1 MNAAAWI
8 FCSCVAW
15 VLWVMAGYPLWL
27 ALRAHLCGRPPQSGP
42 DEPIITVIL
51 PVYNGARFLAAKLES
66 ILNSEYPPEKLD
78 ILILSD
84 GSTDGTDAVAD
95 EFTRR
100 FPARVRFILLPR
112 GGKAATLNVA
122 LAEANSDV
130 LVLTDVR
137 QRLDPACVRSLAET
151 MHDPQVGVVSGD
163 LLILA
168 GESSEEANVG
178 LYRRY
183 ESWIRKNL
191 SLADSV
197 LGATGAI
204 YAIRSKLA
212 HPLPQGCILDDV
224 WLPMQAVLA
233 GYRSVWN
240 EHAIA
245 WDFPTALKEEFIRK
259 ARTQAGVFQLLWQL
273 PGLFSSHNR
282 LRWRFF
288 VLKFGRLLMPEVLL
302 ICFLVSFWLP
312 LPLRWFILT
321 GQLLFYALAMFD
333 VFVTEHSL
341 LKRLTAPIRAFV
353 VLLAAALVAVS
364 IFFTKPASL
373 WKRTNVRTPRHDQP
387 S

>member
-1 MNAAAWI
+1 M
-8 FCSCVAW
+8 
-15 VLWVMAGYPLWL
+15 
-27 ALRAHLCGRPPQSGP
+27 
-42 DEPIITVIL
+42 
-51 PVYNGARFLAAKLES
+51 
-66 ILNSEYPPEKLD
+66 
-78 ILILSD
+78 
-84 GSTDGTDAVAD
+84 
-95 EFTRR
+95 
-100 FPARVRFILLPR
+100 
-112 GGKAATLNVA
+112 NVA
-122 LAEANSDV
+122 LAVANSDV

-151 MHDPQVGVVSGD
+151 MHDPKVGVVSGD

-212 HPLPQGCILDDV
+212 HPLPRV
-224 WLPMQAVLA
+224 VFWTMS
-233 GYRSVWN
+233 GYRCRRFLPALDPFGMARN
-240 EHAIA
+240 RLG
-245 WDFPTALKEEFIRK
+245 FPYCFKGRVHPEGADTSRCFPAVVATA
-259 ARTQAGVFQLLWQL
+259 
-273 PGLFSSHNR
+273 GLFSSHNR

-312 LPLRWFILT
+312 VPLRWFILT
-321 GQLLFYALAMFD
+321 GQLLFYALAMLD
-333 VFVTEHSL
+333 VYVTEHSL

-353 VLLAAALVAVS
+353 VLLAAARAGYPFSL
-364 IFFTKPASL
+364 TRPASL

-387 S
+387 SSSDGNTFKATIIISHPAILTVSK